1 MALELYNSLSHT
13 KEPFEP
19 LDPKQVSLY
28 TCGPTVYNYPHIGNY
43 RAYVFVDTLK
53 RYLKHEKYNVL
64 HVMNITD
71 VDDKI
76 IRDSQIQG
84 KTLHEFT
91 EFYTEAFYKDIE
103 MLNIMKADVYTK
115 ATDYIPQ
122 MVSMIETLINKGYA
136 YKADDNSVYFDI
148 HKDKEYGKLS
158 QINVSELKNN
168 ADGRLIK
175 DEYEKE
181 NAQDFA
187 LWKSWTE
194 SDGDIFWETS
204 LGKGRPGWHIE
215 CSAMS
220 IDKLGESI
228 DIHTGGVD
236 LIFPHHENEI
246 AQSECSTGKDF
257 VKYWMHN
264 EHLLVDGAKMSKSV
278 GNFYTLRDLIEKD
291 ISPLAFRYWL
301 YTGHYRTRVNFT
313 IEAVIGSS
321 KALTRLY
328 DAYKGLGDDIG
339 TVNKQ
344 YAQQLKDAMDDD
356 LNTSKGIALIWE
368 LLKDND
374 LTPEDKKAT
383 LLDFDNVFGFNL
395 SNLKELDIPED
406 VKQLVENR
414 ETARLNKDWN
424 KSDELRDKIKEL
436 GYEVKDTESGP
447 VISKL

>member
-1 MALELYNSLSHT
+1 MALELYNSLSHK
-13 KEPFEP
+13 KELFEP
-19 LDPKQVSLY
+19 LDPNQVSLY

-103 MLNIMKADVYTK
+103 MLNIMKADIYTK

-122 MVSMIETLINKGYA
+122 MLSMIETLIKKGYA
-136 YKADDNSVYFDI
+136 YKAEDNSVYFDI

-278 GNFYTLRDLIEKD
+278 GNFYTLRNLIEKD

-328 DAYKGLGDDIG
+328 DAYKALGDVIG
-339 TVNKQ
+339 TVNTQ

-368 LLKDND
+368 LLKDNN

-406 VKQLVENR
+406 VKQLAENR

-424 KSDELRDKIKEL
+424 KSDEIRMKIQEL